1 MPLVGAASEVAEVRG
16 GPAPHVEVQPAAT
29 VMLVRDAGDGP
40 DGSLEVLMVRRHPE
54 SVFAADAW
62 VFPGGR
68 VDAGDAL
75 AAPIAAGPSDEEA
88 SRILGLPSGGL
99 AYWVAAARECFE
111 EVGILLARHAG
122 TGAWLDTT
130 AFGGSRRQ
138 DQGDTPYPPGEW
150 SSARLARHRRDVHTG
165 AASFASV
172 LEAEGLVLDLSG
184 VHYVSHWI
192 TPPGRARARR
202 FDTRFFVAVAPPD
215 QPVSH
220 DAAETVESVWTTP
233 AAALARGADSEITLL
248 IPTIANLK
256 SLAQFRSTKEL
267 VAAARAI
274 GPVPVA
280 APRFRGDPTVP
291 TGVLAPIPP
300 ADTEPGGSGV
310 PPEETAC
317 PI

>member
-1 MPLVGAASEVAEVRG
+1 MNE
-16 GPAPHVEVQPAAT
+16 PAQHVEVQPAAT

-40 DGSLEVLMVRRHPE
+40 GGSLEVLMLRRHPE

-68 VDAGDAL
+68 VDAGDGL
-75 AAPIAAGPSDEEA
+75 GAPIGAGPTDEEA
-88 SRILGLPSGGL
+88 SRALGLPAGGL

-111 EVGILLARHAG
+111 EAGILLARHAD

-130 AFGGSRRQ
+130 GGW
-138 DQGDTPYPPGEW
+138 G
-150 SSARLARHRRDVHTG
+150 SARLARHRREVHSGTTTLG
-165 AASFASV
+165 AV

-192 TPPGRARARR
+192 TPPGRTARR

-220 DAAETVESVWTTP
+220 DAAETVESIWTSP
-233 AAALARGADSEITLL
+233 AEALARGADKEITLL

-256 SLAQFRSTKEL
+256 ALSQFSSTEEL
-267 VAAARAI
+267 VAAARSI

-280 APRFRGDPTVP
+280 APRFRGDPSVP
-291 TGVLAPIPP
+291 AGVLAPR
-300 ADTEPGGSGV
+300 
-310 PPEETAC
+310 PETRGF
-317 PI
+317 